1 VILAALGITVLLDIV
16 ADACARRDT
25 VQLALWAWLLVP
37 LAPAPYTHLPSKYLL
52 AAAPAAALLVARAM
66 STRPGRATRIVFAG
80 TAVAGV
86 VLGAAIL
93 RADAA
98 FAGLGR
104 RAVAELISP
113 NIAAG
118 HRVWFTPHWGFQW
131 YAEKAGARPVTLTP
145 PFPSAGD
152 LLVTSRNTDQA
163 FEVMSMLG
171 RYAQGRHVARIE
183 EREPGGRLMSHTLGA
198 GFFSNEWGYLPW
210 VWSDEVLD
218 TFDLWQLE

>member
-1 VILAALGITVLLDIV
+1 LIV
-16 ADACARRDT
+16 ARG
-25 VQLALWAWLLVP
+25 
-37 LAPAPYTHLPSKYLL
+37 
-52 AAAPAAALLVARAM
+52 M
-66 STRPGRATRIVFAG
+66 STRPGRVARVVLVG
-80 TAVAGV
+80 TAIAGV
-86 VLGAAIL
+86 ALGVAIL

-113 NIAAG
+113 NVAAG

-131 YAEKAGARPVTLTP
+131 YAEKAGARPVTRTP
-145 PFPSAGD
+145 PFPSSGD
-152 LLVTSRNTDQA
+152 LLVTSQNTDESS
-163 FEVMSMLG
+163 EVMAMLVR
-171 RYAQGRHVARIE
+171 RYPRVRHVARIE

-218 TFDLWQLE
+218 AFDLWQLD